1 MSRRRRAGFQ
11 RSGVHASLT
20 PTGTA
25 VSISI
30 EAWLARHSGWV
41 LLILV
46 AASVCVRSTY
56 FLQLNSGPGIE
67 LHRWDQTDMHYYD
80 AWGRQIASGDWL
92 SKSVGVPMHGWH
104 HRVAERY
111 FADHPD
117 VRAALTERATAQGGD
132 AADPD
137 ALLWSRWTG
146 SPQFY
151 QDPLYPY
158 LVGLTYRVI
167 GDDVRFVFGWQMG
180 LGVMSTVL
188 IWLLARRFFGDL
200 VAACA
205 GALAV
210 LCGPLVYYELFLLR
224 ESTIVFAGLGVVWLA
239 DRALTRGSWAW
250 FVLLGVSLGLACL
263 LKSSLVL
270 LGGAVALGIVLH
282 FAGRWRELWVP
293 AAATLAGFAMA
304 MAPLAARNMAVGAPP
319 LALAGSGGLTFL
331 ISNDVTYD
339 PEAGFDIDTPR
350 LAELM
355 GETGGGLLPAVRKLL
370 GAHTFPSYARLLL
383 KKWDRAWHWVEMP
396 NNENF
401 YYTRVRA
408 PILAWLPVT
417 FWLLAPA
424 ALVGLVL
431 SAEAVLARMAPVH
444 PCGVFRG
451 TAACLLYVGTIPG
464 RPHGRRDSFC
474 GIRVRGA
481 PSICRRSEISSRR
494 GDGGFAP
501 DRRELDGAT
510 PRRTGRSLPAHIG
523 SGRSTPGTRPR
534 LARRWRPTIRLGPLQ
549 RIWDSSSMSRSWRR
563 WPRPETPGV
572 VQVLAEMHAEC
583 ATFLRAAG
591 QSEQAM
597 VQSEKARGL
606 LQHLLRMN
614 PANHEARLLLA
625 DTLFDEQSFQ
635 AAAVAYKEYLDARP
649 DNPTAALRR
658 GIALLGT
665 EKRRRSG
672 DRVPPCRDIGPP
684 ERAGTVVSD
693 HHPAVPS
700 RCRRG
705 RGTRCQICRAGTER
719 SRGPRPAGPRLGIT
733 GQAGRR
739 EGAIRKGSSNR
750 SELRGRSRTFESH
763 RPLRCVEGKEAMDR
777 PECAGRTARRGAP
790 GMNQAATP
798 RS

>member
-1 MSRRRRAGFQ
+1 MSRHRRAGSQ
-11 RSGVHASLT
+11 RSIVHASLT

-25 VSISI
+25 VSISV

-67 LHRWDQTDMHYYD
+67 LHRWDQTDMYYYD
-80 AWGRQIASGDWL
+80 AWGRQIARGDWL

-111 FADHPD
+111 SADHPD
-117 VRAALTERATAQGGD
+117 IRATLTERATAQGGGD
-132 AADPD
+132 AD
-137 ALLWSRWTG
+137 ALLWSGWTG
-146 SPQFY
+146 GPQFY
-151 QDPLYPY
+151 QDPLYAY
-158 LVGLTYRVI
+158 LVGLTYRAI

-188 IWLLARRFFGDL
+188 IWLLARRFFGDV

-239 DRALTRGSWAW
+239 DRALIRGSWAW

-282 FAGRWRELWVP
+282 FAGRWRELRVP

-304 MAPLAARNMAVGAPP
+304 VAPLAARNIAVGTPP

-339 PEAGFDIDTPR
+339 PVAGFNIDEPR

-355 GETGGGLLPAVRKLL
+355 GETGGGLLPAARMLL

-401 YYTRVRA
+401 YYMRVRA
-408 PILAWLPVT
+408 PVLAWLPVT

-431 SAEAVLARMAPVH
+431 SARQFSRAWPMYILAGCSVAPLLVFYTLGRFRVALMAAVIPFAAFAFVEILRSAADRKYLRSGVMAVS
-444 PCGVFRG
+444 
-451 TAACLLYVGTIPG
+451 LMIVGSWTG
-464 RPHGRRDSFC
+464 RPLPNPTLIASSFWL
-474 GIRVRGA
+474 GPFYARYEAEARA
-481 PSICRRSEISSRR
+481 AL
-494 GDGGFAP
+494 DGG
-501 DRRELDGAT
+501 D
-510 PRRTGRSLPAHIG
+510 PARAASAYLG
-523 SGRSTPGTRPR
+523 FFQYEPALAQVASPGDT
-534 LARRWRPTIRLGPLQ
+534 T
-549 RIWDSSSMSRSWRR
+549 
-563 WPRPETPGV
+563 V
-572 VQVLAEMHAEC
+572 VQILANMHADC

-591 QSEQAM
+591 QSEQAS

-614 PANHEARLLLA
+614 PANHEARVLLA
-625 DTLFDEQSFQ
+625 DTLFDDRSFQ
-635 AAAVAYKEYLDARP
+635 AAAAAYKEYLDARP
-649 DNPTAALRR
+649 DNPTAVMRR

-665 EKRRRSG
+665 ESVDEALTEFRR
-672 DRVPPCRDIGPP
+672 
-684 ERAGTVVSD
+684 
-693 HHPAVPS
+693 
-700 RCRRG
+700 
-705 RGTRCQICRAGTER
+705 
-719 SRGPRPAGPRLGIT
+719 
-733 GQAGRR
+733 
-739 EGAIRKGSSNR
+739 
-750 SELRGRSRTFESH
+750 
-763 RPLRCVEGKEAMDR
+763 
-777 PECAGRTARRGAP
+777 
-790 GMNQAATP
+790 AATLDPKNARAQWYLTIILLSRRDVAAAAEHAVQFVALAPDDPAAHDLLGRVWASQGKLDAAKAQFEKALQIDP
-798 RS
+798 RYDDAREHLKAIGR